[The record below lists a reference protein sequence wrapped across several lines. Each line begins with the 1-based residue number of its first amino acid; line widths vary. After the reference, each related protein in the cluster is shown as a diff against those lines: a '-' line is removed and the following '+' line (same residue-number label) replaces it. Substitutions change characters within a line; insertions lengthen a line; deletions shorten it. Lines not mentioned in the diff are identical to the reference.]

1 MCSPSSGTGYAAIDS
16 GLSFVTLRPKMS
28 IVPPAIRIPVYR
40 PELGG
45 NEMAYVQRC
54 LESSWISSRGEFIDR
69 FQAEFARFIGAEH
82 VAAVTNGTV
91 ALHLAMLGVGLG
103 PGDEVIVPSLTYVA
117 AVNSIRYVGAT
128 PIFADADALT
138 WQVNPAHVARLI
150 TPRTRAI
157 LAVHTYGQACD
168 LAALGVL
175 CQKHRL
181 KLIEDCAEAFGTRIG
196 DRHVGTFGDVA
207 TFSFFGNKTV
217 TTGEGGMVISR
228 DAKVHA
234 LICKLRGQGLA
245 GEREYWHDVVGYNY
259 RMTNIC
265 AAIGV
270 AQMERADSLIERKRS
285 LAAEMR
291 AAMADLPLT
300 FHLEQPGTTHSF
312 WMISALARNEVERDG
327 LRTALRSEGIE
338 TRPVFHPAHTLP
350 MYAAGQTGL
359 DVSIDLSARGLNLPS
374 WPGLSREQV
383 GEMAH
388 FARRYFS
395 G

>member
-1 MCSPSSGTGYAAIDS
+1 
-16 GLSFVTLRPKMS
+16 MS

-69 FQAEFARFIGAEH
+69 FQSDFARFIGAEH
-82 VAAVTNGTV
+82 VTAVTNGTV
-91 ALHLAMLGVGLG
+91 ALHLALLGVGLG
-103 PGDEVIVPSLTYVA
+103 SGDEVIVPSLTYVA

-128 PIFADADALT
+128 PVFADADALT
-138 WQVNPAHVARLI
+138 WQVDPAHVARLI

-168 LAALGVL
+168 LTALDTL
-175 CQKHRL
+175 CQKHGL

-217 TTGEGGMVISR
+217 TTGEGGMVVSR

-245 GEREYWHDVVGYNY
+245 GEKEYWHDVVGYNY

-270 AQMERADSLIERKRS
+270 AQMERADSLIERKRT
-285 LAAEMR
+285 LAANMR

-312 WMISALARNEVERDG
+312 WMISALARNKEERDG
-327 LRTALRSEGIE
+327 LRTELRSEGIE

-350 MYAAGQTGL
+350 MYAAGQAGL

-374 WPGLSREQV
+374 WPGLAPEQV
-383 GEMAH
+383 TVIAEAC
-388 FARRYFS
+388 RRFFRR
-395 G
+395 

>member
-1 MCSPSSGTGYAAIDS
+1 MIDS
-16 GLSFVTLRPKMS
+16 GLTLCTISKSMS
-28 IVPPAIRIPVYR
+28 TALPAIRIPVYR

-45 NEMAYVQRC
+45 NELTYVQKC
-54 LESSWISSRGEFIDR
+54 LESTWISSRGEFIDR
-69 FQAEFARFIGAEH
+69 FQSDFARFIGAEN
-82 VAAVTNGTV
+82 ATAVTNGTV
-91 ALHLAMLGVGLG
+91 ALHLALLGVGLG

-117 AVNSIRYVGAT
+117 AVNAIRYVGAT
-128 PIFADADALT
+128 PVFADADAKT
-138 WQVNPAHVARLI
+138 WQIDPDHVARLI

-168 LAALGVL
+168 LASLGVL
-175 CQKHRL
+175 CRKHNLR
-181 KLIEDCAEAFGTRIG
+181 LIEDCAEAFGTRIG
-196 DRHVGTFGDVA
+196 TQHVGTFGDVA

-217 TTGEGGMVISR
+217 TTGEGGMVVSR

-245 GEREYWHDVVGYNY
+245 GDKEYWHDVVGYNY

-270 AQMERADSLIERKRS
+270 AQMERADELIARKRKLTFAMQAS
-285 LAAEMR
+285 
-291 AAMADLPLT
+291 MADLPLT

-312 WMISALARNEVERDG
+312 WMISALAKTEAERDG
-327 LRTALRSEGIE
+327 LRRALREEGIE
-338 TRPVFHPAHTLP
+338 TRPVFHPAHTMP

-359 DVSIDLSARGLNLPS
+359 DVSVDLSARGLNLPS
-374 WPGLSREQV
+374 WPGLSEAQITDI
-383 GEMAH
+383 ASA
-388 FARRYFS
+388 ARSFFR

>member
-1 MCSPSSGTGYAAIDS
+1 MIDS
-16 GLSFVTLRPKMS
+16 GLTLCTISKSMS
-28 IVPPAIRIPVYR
+28 TALPAIRIPVYR

-45 NEMAYVQRC
+45 NELTYVQKC
-54 LESSWISSRGEFIDR
+54 LESTWISSRGEFIDR
-69 FQAEFARFIGAEH
+69 FQSDFARFIGAEN
-82 VAAVTNGTV
+82 ATAVTNGTV
-91 ALHLAMLGVGLG
+91 ALHLALLGVGLG

-117 AVNSIRYVGAT
+117 AVNAIRYVGAT
-128 PIFADADALT
+128 PVFADADAKT
-138 WQVNPAHVARLI
+138 WQIDPDHVARLI

-168 LAALGVL
+168 LASIGVL
-175 CQKHRL
+175 CQKHNLR
-181 KLIEDCAEAFGTRIG
+181 LIEDCAEAFGTRIG
-196 DRHVGTFGDVA
+196 TQHVGTFGDVA

-217 TTGEGGMVISR
+217 TTGEGGMVVSR

-245 GEREYWHDVVGYNY
+245 GDKEYWHDVVGYNY

-270 AQMERADSLIERKRS
+270 AQMERADELIARKRK
-285 LAAEMR
+285 LAFTMQAS
-291 AAMADLPLT
+291 MADLPLT

-312 WMISALARNEVERDG
+312 WMISALAKTEAERDG
-327 LRTALRSEGIE
+327 LRRALREEGIE
-338 TRPVFHPAHTLP
+338 TRPVFHPAHTMP

-359 DVSIDLSARGLNLPS
+359 DVSVDLSARGLNLPS
-374 WPGLSREQV
+374 WPGLAEAQITDIAS
-383 GEMAH
+383 A
-388 FARRYFS
+388 ARSFFR

>member
-1 MCSPSSGTGYAAIDS
+1 MALPEI
-16 GLSFVTLRPKMS
+16 L
-28 IVPPAIRIPVYR
+28 IPVYR
-40 PELGG
+40 PDFDG
-45 NEMAYVQRC
+45 NEMAYVRRC

-69 FQAEFARFIGAEH
+69 FQSDFARFIGADN
-82 VAAVTNGTV
+82 ATAVTNGTV

-117 AVNSIRYVGAT
+117 AVNSIRYVGAI

-138 WQVNPAHVARLI
+138 WQVDPSHVARLI
-150 TPRTRAI
+150 SPRTRAI

-168 LAALGVL
+168 LTALGDL
-175 CQKHRL
+175 CQKHGL
-181 KLIEDCAEAFGTRIG
+181 KLIEDCAEAVGTRIG
-196 DRHVGTFGDVA
+196 ERHVGTFGDVA

-245 GEREYWHDVVGYNY
+245 GDKEYWHDIVGYNY

-270 AQMERADSLIERKRS
+270 AQMERADSLIARKRT
-285 LAAEMR
+285 LAADMR
-291 AAMADLPLT
+291 IAMADLPLT

-312 WMISALARNEVERDG
+312 WMISALAENEVQRDG
-327 LRTALRSEGIE
+327 LRRALRSEGIE
-338 TRPVFHPAHTLP
+338 TRPVFHPAHTMP
-350 MYAAGQTGL
+350 MYAAGQNDL
-359 DVSIDLSARGLNLPS
+359 DVSVDLAARGLNLPS
-374 WPGLSREQV
+374 WPGLSSSQI
-383 GEMAH
+383 ATIASA
-388 FARRYFS
+388 ARLYFR